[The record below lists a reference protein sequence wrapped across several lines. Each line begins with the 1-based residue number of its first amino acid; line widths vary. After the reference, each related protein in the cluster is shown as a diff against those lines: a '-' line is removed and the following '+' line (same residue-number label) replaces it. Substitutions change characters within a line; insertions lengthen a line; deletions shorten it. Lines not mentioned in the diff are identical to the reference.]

1 MAADWLRGVAE
12 RDQAASSYGVPRR
25 PETMLVMGAS
35 TLRTQFGAAELAR
48 LAAVAALGEPLAVT
62 ELDSPRARARLGVAE
77 VLITSWGCP
86 PLDEQVLRHAP
97 RLRAVLHAAGSVRG
111 HVGQAV
117 FDRDILVTTAA
128 DANAEPV
135 ARYTLAAILWAVK
148 KVPFLA
154 ADARVHRDDWGYRER
169 RGEPGAPPTVVL
181 VGFSRVG
188 RRVALLLQLV
198 GGMTVLVVDPFADP
212 EAVAAAGAEPA
223 TLAAALPRADV
234 LSLHAPDLPSTRHMI
249 GAAEL
254 AALPAGATFINTARG
269 ALVDH
274 AALGQAC
281 LAGLHAI
288 LDVTDPEPL
297 PRASVLYELP
307 NVMLTPH
314 VAGSLGAETRLMA
327 ASALS
332 ELERYAAGLPP
343 LAAVT
348 ARSMKLRA

>member
-1 MAADWLRGVAE
+1 
-12 RDQAASSYGVPRR
+12 
-25 PETMLVMGAS
+25 
-35 TLRTQFGAAELAR
+35 
-48 LAAVAALGEPLAVT
+48 
-62 ELDSPRARARLGVAE
+62 
-77 VLITSWGCP
+77 
-86 PLDEQVLRHAP
+86 
-97 RLRAVLHAAGSVRG
+97 
-111 HVGQAV
+111 VGQAV
-117 FDRDILVTTAA
+117 FDRGILVTTAA

-154 ADARVHRDDWGYRER
+154 ADARAHRDDWSYRR
-169 RGEPGAPPTVVL
+169 LRGEPLEISPVVVL

-188 RRVALLLQLV
+188 RRVARLLQLT
-198 GGMTVLVVDPFADP
+198 GAATVLVADP
-212 EAVAAAGAEPA
+212 YADPAAVAATGAELV
-223 TLAAALPRADV
+223 TLADALPRADV

-254 AALPAGATFINTARG
+254 AALPPGATFINTARG

-274 AALGQAC
+274 AALEQAC
-281 LAGLHAI
+281 RAGLHAI

-297 PRASVLYELP
+297 PRRSVLYDLP

-314 VAGSLGAETRLMA
+314 VAGSLGAETRLMT

-348 ARSMKLRA
+348 AQSLKLQA